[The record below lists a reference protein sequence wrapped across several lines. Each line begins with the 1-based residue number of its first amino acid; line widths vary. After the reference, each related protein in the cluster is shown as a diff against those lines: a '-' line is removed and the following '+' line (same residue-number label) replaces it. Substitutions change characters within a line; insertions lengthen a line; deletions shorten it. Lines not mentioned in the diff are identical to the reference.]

1 MYFSFVFN
9 SVGLENNVLFLFS
22 FKFRLVSM
30 PQLKSHPF
38 WCCGCYFC
46 KSIRAASITIFSFF
60 NASFTFYNLN
70 TIHHPVKSFFFFIYI
85 SFNGRIKEKVTEYF
99 SSVRFEHFLSLP
111 SFCSLYVD
119 QWTTFQFNFLNQL
132 MIFFLKLIVQVSK
145 VFCSKIF
152 MQFKM
157 HKKERTSCNPN

>member
-46 KSIRAASITIFSFF
+46 KSIRVASITIFSFF

-70 TIHHPVKSFFFFIYI
+70 TIHHPVKSFFFFHLHFFQWTNQGKSYRIFLI
-85 SFNGRIKEKVTEYF
+85 STIWAFFKFTVILFFIRRSMNNFSIQLFKSINDILFETYCSSIK
-99 SSVRFEHFLSLP
+99 SFLLEN
-111 SFCSLYVD
+111 LYVI
-119 QWTTFQFNFLNQL
+119 QNA
-132 MIFFLKLIVQVSK
+132 
-145 VFCSKIF
+145 
-152 MQFKM
+152 
-157 HKKERTSCNPN
+157 